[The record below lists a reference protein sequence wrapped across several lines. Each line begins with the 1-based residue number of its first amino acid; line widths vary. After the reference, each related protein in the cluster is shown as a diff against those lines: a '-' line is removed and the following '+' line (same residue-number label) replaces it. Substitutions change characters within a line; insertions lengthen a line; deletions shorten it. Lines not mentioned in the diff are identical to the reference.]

1 MIETAERIVFPDGT
15 EFILPYADLLPALS
29 PDQYEGLKE
38 SIRREGILVAVAI
51 NDNGDVIDGQH
62 RIRAA
67 FELGL
72 PGCEIPQQYFLPD
85 DFSGSEREAA
95 IGLNI
100 HRRHLDT
107 ESRAYLVAKLKEFGQ
122 SNREIARTVGVDER
136 TVRRDL
142 DRSGAANAA
151 PERPGTESGD
161 VDEKCSTE
169 TAKPDIS
176 ERRERVKEARDKGQ
190 SVRALAKT
198 EGVSIGTIAA
208 DLKAVRE
215 AEEAVEVPAE
225 PAPIPEDDPDGEK
238 WLEQQRARIKRH
250 CGTEEPE
257 PPIEEPKPLVSP
269 KPKAKTKDR
278 APEAKTIEPDVTI
291 SKKGP
296 HLWHILDGGS
306 LVGVIE
312 RGQPGFSSGGLVAHM
327 RVQRDNDFEEVMLE
341 GGYSSGFFETL
352 SAVKIAAENLLKNP
366 EAFFEQRERSREWR
380 TDGVAADRAT
390 YLDDKRFD
398 GLEKCND
405 LDLDT
410 KDAWKKLE
418 LELSSLWVIPARAKG
433 PGRKGDYHG
442 NFIPQI
448 PDQMIRRFTRAG
460 EIVLDCFAGSW
471 TTAVEAKRLGRHSIG
486 IELDRAQ
493 NVRFAE
499 VQALPNPHDVREH
512 AIWRDN
518 TKGFAFEEVRFALEA
533 FHEREHVDHV
543 FLHPPYW
550 DAVEYGRGENEA
562 CLSQATTLDEFLR
575 RFELVAW
582 RAVNVLKPGRYLTL
596 VIGDT
601 YKGGAWV
608 PLSAYCMGRIMR
620 LGNMRMKATIA
631 KSMAGNEKGSGGSGK
646 GLQEWRALRDG
657 TVRFAHEEIMIFQK
671 AGDAK

>member
-1 MIETAERIVFPDGT
+1 MTETAERIVFPDGT
-15 EFILPYADLLPALS
+15 EFVLPYADLLPALS
-29 PDQYEGLKE
+29 PEQYHGLKE
-38 SIRREGILVAVAI
+38 SIRRDGIMIAI
-51 NDNGDVIDGQH
+51 SVNEDGEVIDGQH
-62 RIRAA
+62 RVRAA
-67 FELGL
+67 LELGL
-72 PGCEIPQQYFLPD
+72 PGCDIPQQYHLPE

-100 HRRHLDT
+100 HRRHLT
-107 ESRAYLVAKLKEFGQ
+107 PEARAHLVAKLKEFGQ
-122 SNREIARTVGVDER
+122 SNRDIARTVGVDER

-142 DRSGAANAA
+142 DRSGAASAA
-151 PERPGTESGD
+151 PEQAPE
-161 VDEKCSTE
+161 EPSTP
-169 TAKPDIS
+169 A
-176 ERRERVKEARDKGQ
+176 ERRERVKEARDKGE
-190 SVRALAKT
+190 SVRALAKS
-198 EGVSIGTIAA
+198 EGVSIGTISA
-208 DLKAVRE
+208 DLRAIRETEERE
-215 AEEAVEVPAE
+215 AEQAPVAPPEPSPTPDDDAEADEWFE
-225 PAPIPEDDPDGEK
+225 R
-238 WLEQQRARIKRH
+238 QRARIKRH
-250 CGTEEPE
+250 CGTDDA
-257 PPIEEPKPLVSP
+257 EEPKPFVDP
-269 KPKAKTKDR
+269 KPKTRTKAR
-278 APEAKTIEPDVTI
+278 APKVSASVPEPQIATE
-291 SKKGP
+291 KKGP
-296 HLWHILDGGS
+296 DLWHILNHGEM
-306 LVGVIE
+306 VGVVE
-312 RGQPGFSSGGLVAHM
+312 RGQPGFSTNGLVAHM
-327 RVQRDNDFEEVMLE
+327 QVERDNGTEEVMLL
-341 GGYSSGFFETL
+341 GNYSGFFETL
-352 SAVKIAAENLLKNP
+352 TAVREAAENLLKDP
-366 EAFFEQRERSREWR
+366 DAFFRRREERAGYYRS
-380 TDGVAADRAT
+380 DAADRAT
-390 YLDDKRFD
+390 YLNDPRFA